1 MVGCHVQSDNIQV
14 YGNND
19 ESHDN
24 ENPDK
29 DVFDFGKKKVLD
41 SLLSWL
47 NQFLS
52 ESRVRLTSLE
62 DDLKVCDTYY
72 VSNSR

>member
-14 YGNND
+14 YGIND
-19 ESHDN
+19 ESHEYDN

-41 SLLSWL
+41 SLLS
-47 NQFLS
+47 
-52 ESRVRLTSLE
+52 
-62 DDLKVCDTYY
+62 
-72 VSNSR
+72 

>member
-29 DVFDFGKKKVLD
+29 DVFDYGKQKRCLILC
-41 SLLSWL
+41 SPEI
-47 NQFLS
+47 QA
-52 ESRVRLTSLE
+52 E
-62 DDLKVCDTYY
+62 
-72 VSNSR
+72 

>member
-14 YGNND
+14 YVNND

-29 DVFDFGKKKVLD
+29 DVFDYGKKKVLD
-41 SLLSWL
+41 SLLSWMK
-47 NQFLS
+47 
-52 ESRVRLTSLE
+52 SLI
-62 DDLKVCDTYY
+62 
-72 VSNSR
+72 